1 VNETKAK
8 RSAADDIDAAT
19 LDGPLP
25 TYRGLMT
32 AAGRMRRDRDAARL
46 LSVVLTVLLAIA
58 LGMRACERFEE
69 PSLPAPAPSAPEP
82 LDKIRKNREPVGS
95 EGAGQGWPN
104 GSRRGGGDSPDLPI
118 SAVSSVRPARESISN
133 VQRSTPKFQVTANFN
148 VTAPAIKKLL
158 AAIRAVESSGDD
170 RAVGDSG
177 RSLGPYQ
184 ISRAYW
190 LDGGGDPARY
200 RTDVWSPESCRPV
213 VLGYWR
219 RYAASALAAG
229 DAETLARIHNGG
241 PRGARIAA
249 TRKYWSR
256 VRSRLNREDES

>member
-1 VNETKAK
+1 MRTNDP
-8 RSAADDIDAAT
+8 DDAMFDR
-19 LDGPLP
+19 PLP
-25 TYRGLMT
+25 SYRGLMT
-32 AAGRMRRDRDAARL
+32 AAARMRRDRDEARL
-46 LSVVLTVLLAIA
+46 IAALMTLILAAA
-58 LGMRACERFEE
+58 LGFRACERRR
-69 PSLPAPAPSAPEP
+69 PPSAPIKNTIEETTETP
-82 LDKIRKNREPVGS
+82 SPAAPGPIETNREPVGS
-95 EGAGQGWPN
+95 EGAFQGWTN